1 MHHGVPDFAKFA
13 DFLNSLGKLNF
24 LFKHTSQFFYRLGL
38 TSNCCHTLCGFFFVL
53 LVERKILKKKR
64 KGIVGETSSNS
75 LDLEIDTVWLTTME
89 VWMNMWGQVVQG

>member
-1 MHHGVPDFAKFA
+1 
-13 DFLNSLGKLNF
+13 
-24 LFKHTSQFFYRLGL
+24 
-38 TSNCCHTLCGFFFVL
+38 VL